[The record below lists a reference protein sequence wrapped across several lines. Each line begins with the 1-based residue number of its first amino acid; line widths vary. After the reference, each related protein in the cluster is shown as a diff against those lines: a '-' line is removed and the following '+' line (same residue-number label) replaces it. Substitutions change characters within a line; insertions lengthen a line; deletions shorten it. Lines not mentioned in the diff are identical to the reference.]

1 MHEEALDKNTKRLLE
16 ALSSAE
22 IIKKFYLAGG
32 TALAFYYG
40 HRMSLDLDWFAQEFS
55 NTPNFKK
62 ELSKLG
68 KLTIDSQDEKTLN
81 GNLNGV
87 KISFFE
93 YPYPL
98 VSSTTL
104 YKRNIKLAGKP
115 DIAVMKL
122 DAIATR
128 GTYKDFIDIYFLLK
142 EYSLEQMLEFLEK
155 KFSDIEYN
163 EIHLLKS
170 LIYFKDAEKGEMP
183 RMLKNISWEN
193 VKKTLKETVEN
204 YLKSSPK

>member
-1 MHEEALDKNTKRLLE
+1 MHKEILSKNTKRLLE
-16 ALSSAE
+16 SLNQSE
-22 IIKKFYLAGG
+22 IIRNFYLAGG
-32 TALAFYYG
+32 TALALYYG
-40 HRMSLDLDWFAQEFS
+40 HRLSLDLDWFAEKFS
-55 NTPNFKK
+55 NTLEFKK

-68 KLTIDSQDEKTLN
+68 ELIIDSEDEKTLN

-98 VSSTTL
+98 ISPTKI
-104 YKRNIKLAGKP
+104 YKENVRLAGKP

-142 EYSLEQMLEFLEK
+142 EYSLEQLLEFLRK
-155 KFSDIEYN
+155 KFKDINYN
-163 EIHLLKS
+163 EMYLLKS
-170 LIYFKDAEKGEMP
+170 LTYFEDAEQRCQKCLQKLIG
-183 RMLKNISWEN
+183 KTS
-193 VKKTLKETVEN
+193 KKH
-204 YLKSSPK
+204 